1 MKLATLSSSDTR
13 LVLSVSG
20 VETSF
25 LNTVRRMVMEE
36 VPTLAV
42 EDVEF
47 HDNNSALYDEI
58 IAHRLG
64 LLPIKTDLSSYSL
77 PKTESDIVER
87 SALCTVRME
96 LKSDKAGIVYAKEAT
111 SDDPSSTFVHPDMPV
126 VKLIDGQKVHVNMY
140 AVMGQGKEHMKWSP
154 GLVWYAQQAD
164 VKVSNDKKLLETVRH
179 KLPEQIVSG
188 DKILADKI
196 VELDLI
202 DAVEGV
208 CPELISVTY
217 TDGYTLSVESWGQ
230 LSCEEMLATAAEMLA
245 GKAKALKEVLQ

>member
-111 SDDPSSTFVHPDMPV
+111 SDDHHQLLSTRTC
-126 VKLIDGQKVHVNMY
+126 L
-140 AVMGQGKEHMKWSP
+140 
-154 GLVWYAQQAD
+154 L
-164 VKVSNDKKLLETVRH
+164 SN
-179 KLPEQIVSG
+179 
-188 DKILADKI
+188 
-196 VELDLI
+196 
-202 DAVEGV
+202 
-208 CPELISVTY
+208 
-217 TDGYTLSVESWGQ
+217 
-230 LSCEEMLATAAEMLA
+230 
-245 GKAKALKEVLQ
+245 